1 MMMRIVLFLSLACLS
16 LASCSPPPDASCAG
30 TTTPFCGSCCCSAED
45 DLKLREA
52 FLAEVKAHG
61 YEDAACRSELKAY
74 ICAMCVAAT
83 APADDDTSSTL
94 PLHCAG
100 AAAPPSISTTRRDD
114 ELGCTDGGGSRRSS
128 SGTLCVH
135 KASTRAYDGVVPLHD
150 GSGRLLC
157 WRRNGQIWLATVDV
171 VDPTGGSILRVGD
184 KPVVDLGTRVSQDA
198 AAHGRGLAGVAVHS
212 SGRLFISYYTTVATD
227 GGGAF
232 LVVDQLP
239 TASWSG
245 HEANRNPAQAR
256 TTRVFSMALAEPRSS
271 SVGFLLDY
279 YGGQILF
286 RPTNAD
292 SFLYLVTGPAQSDGQ
307 LQAKILRFRVGGMPS
322 GIGSTEVQVYAS
334 LLGVPRRCAF
344 DADKPHDLYCAIVK
358 EEQEVVYLT
367 SDGPSPS
374 AMPPSASL
382 IVAHQRPTPR
392 TPPSLVGGLLYRGYA
407 DNTLTGS
414 YIYMEGSEFWWTVAS
429 PESNYT
435 TTRNLRVTLCDAEDT
450 HTRAPTSTSTK
461 SLLKWI
467 FGVIGSLIAILGG
480 GYGAYRYRTCSCF
493 NRTTDI
499 TINATNVNIHNGEN
513 KIELAVISTEG

>member
-1 MMMRIVLFLSLACLS
+1 
-16 LASCSPPPDASCAG
+16 
-30 TTTPFCGSCCCSAED
+30 
-45 DLKLREA
+45 
-52 FLAEVKAHG
+52 
-61 YEDAACRSELKAY
+61 
-74 ICAMCVAAT
+74 MCVAAT

-94 PLHCAG
+94 PLRCAG
-100 AAAPPSISTTRRDD
+100 AAAPPSISTTRHDD
-114 ELGCTDGGGSRRSS
+114 DLGSTDGGGSSS
-128 SGTLCVH
+128 TLCVH
-135 KASTRAYDGVVPLHD
+135 KASTQAYDGVVPLHD

-171 VDPTGGSILRVGD
+171 VDPTGGSVLRVGD
-184 KPVVDLGTRVSQDA
+184 KPVVDLGTFLVSQDA
-198 AAHGRGLAGVAVHS
+198 AARGRGLAGVAVHP
-212 SGRLFISYYTTVATD
+212 SGRLFVSYYTTVATD
-227 GGGAF
+227 DGGAF

-245 HEANRNPAQAR
+245 HEVNIAR
-256 TTRVFSMALAEPRSS
+256 TTRVFSMALPSEPRSS

-322 GIGSTEVQVYAS
+322 VYAS

-344 DADKPHDLYCAIVK
+344 DAHKPHDLYCAIVK

-367 SDGPSPS
+367 SDDPSPS

-382 IVAHQRPTPR
+382 IVAHQRPTPG
-392 TPPSLVGGLLYRGYA
+392 TPPSLVGGLLYQGYA
-407 DNTLTGS
+407 DNTLAGS

-429 PESNYT
+429 PVSNYT
-435 TTRNLRVTLCDAEDT
+435 TTRNLRVTCAAPATATSRCHGGDFAGGSVTSFAEDADKNALLLATDGVYMVVRPSLCDADGT
-450 HTRAPTSTSTK
+450 HSGAPTSTSTK

-480 GYGAYRYRTCSCF
+480 GYGAYRTCSCF
-493 NRTTDI
+493 NRPADI
-499 TINATNVNIHNGEN
+499 TVNATNVNIHNGEN
-513 KIELAVISTEG
+513 KIELTVISTEG